1 MNQQLKKTIK
11 ALNTDLLSTERINV
25 LQPLIEFVQ
34 NKVTNNQIINLNF
47 ICTHNSR
54 RSHLA
59 QIWAQVASVH
69 FKIPN
74 VNCFSGGTEET
85 ALYKT
90 VIEVLQNQGFTVNLL
105 NNSTNP
111 IYALKFNENCMP
123 IIGFSKKYNHEFNP
137 KSNFAAVMTCSEAD
151 GGCPFVAGAEKRIA
165 ITYQDPKVFDEL
177 PNAANAYTTTSLQI
191 ATEMF
196 YVFSKI
202 KL

>member
-1 MNQQLKKTIK
+1 MNQQLKETIK
-11 ALNTDLLSTERINV
+11 ALNTDLLSAERINV
-25 LQPLIEFVQ
+25 LQPLIDFVQ

-177 PNAANAYTTTSLQI
+177 QNAANAYTTTSLQI